1 MLTELNKCLICGA
14 DRKRGTDKCQCGFVF
29 HPVKPSSS
37 YDSIFDDKNYKQ
49 SSDYKTC
56 LILEEKEFPIQAAGF
71 GSFFV
76 AFWIVMIIVEF
87 LFPEVSLSFITIL
100 LSIIISIPVG
110 LYTANIANRYF
121 NGEII
126 DKVKEISDRQDEY
139 KKFTENL
146 YKNNKQELS
155 SHYGKADIVIQIS
168 RTEHSKS
175 GDFWFSHDISDSED
189 KLEIYRNKKIIMY
202 YNKAIPFS
210 HILDVSLDD
219 ETISTTIYTTEK
231 TKSSDVIGRAI
242 VGGLIAGN
250 VGATIGGATADRH
263 IKTANNES
271 IKHQHVVNISISDIQ
286 NPLIRI
292 CFGDN
297 IEQAKLVYSTILA
310 CKNSTL

>member
-155 SHYGKADIVIQIS
+155 S
-168 RTEHSKS
+168 
-175 GDFWFSHDISDSED
+175 
-189 KLEIYRNKKIIMY
+189 
-202 YNKAIPFS
+202 
-210 HILDVSLDD
+210 SL
-219 ETISTTIYTTEK
+219 
-231 TKSSDVIGRAI
+231 
-242 VGGLIAGN
+242 
-250 VGATIGGATADRH
+250 
-263 IKTANNES
+263 
-271 IKHQHVVNISISDIQ
+271 
-286 NPLIRI
+286 
-292 CFGDN
+292 
-297 IEQAKLVYSTILA
+297 
-310 CKNSTL
+310 